1 MPPTDK
7 GNTLTSPGIILNARH
22 FSVLFLVAATFQP
35 ACQLSAE
42 EDTPAFSKRAYVYKT
57 VDELKIRADVYRH
70 EDSVKRPVIVW
81 LHGGALIMGS
91 RSAVPQQL
99 KDLASEEGF
108 VLVSLGYR
116 LAPEAQLQEVIS
128 DLRDGLDWIHKSG
141 PELFHAD
148 PSRLVVAGASAGGY
162 LALMSGFG
170 SEHRPTAIVSY
181 WGFGDVDGDW
191 TTKPGEAYRKGKLIS
206 KEDAWAGVGDTV
218 LTATSKQNGR
228 GRSTFFLYLKQTGR
242 WINAVSGLDPAT
254 DRAKLTP
261 YCPIR
266 NVTPEFPPT
275 LFLHGTADR
284 DVPVEQSVSMA
295 RELKKHGVPNESII
309 IERGGHGLW
318 GGDRKLIEQA
328 FKRSTEYIKE
338 RLTVITRATTTS

>member
-1 MPPTDK
+1 M
-7 GNTLTSPGIILNARH
+7 TSPTAIPSFRYL
-22 FSVLFLVAATFQP
+22 SVLLVVGSLLAGTE
-35 ACQLSAE
+35 LSAE
-42 EDTPAFSKRAYVYKT
+42 DDTQRFSRREYVYKF
-57 VDELKIRADVYRH
+57 VGDLKIRADVYRH
-70 EDSVKRPVIVW
+70 DHSVKRSVIVW

-91 RSAVPQQL
+91 RSMVPQQL
-99 KDLASEEGF
+99 KDLAREERF

-116 LAPEAQLQEVIS
+116 LAPEAQLQEIIS
-128 DLRDGLDWIHKSG
+128 DLRDGIDWIHESE
-141 PELFHAD
+141 PELFDAD
-148 PSRLVVAGASAGGY
+148 PSRVVVAGASAGGY
-162 LALMSGFG
+162 LALMSGFD

-191 TTKPGEAYRKGKLIS
+191 TTKPSEAYRKGKLIS
-206 KEDAWAGVGDTV
+206 KEDAWAGVGGGV
-218 LTATSKQNGR
+218 LTETNKQNGR

-242 WINAVSGLDPAT
+242 WINAVSGLDPTT

-261 YCPIR
+261 YCPVR

-284 DVPVEQSVSMA
+284 DVPVEQSISMA
-295 RELKKHGVPNESII
+295 RELEKHGVPNESII

-328 FKRSTEYIKE
+328 FKRSTEFIRE
-338 RLTVITRATTTS
+338 RLRAS